1 MFRKVCQ
8 KIILYRLSNIKQLS
22 RYKVDKQKIK
32 ALLDKNE
39 LFFAKAWLLKKFK
52 S

>member
-39 LFFAKAWLLKKFK
+39 LALFVNELILFVNE
-52 S
+52 